1 MPTCFCKLLL
11 RTRQVSMALKRRAA
25 ATHQQGDSARAEV
38 AADGVLEDPRPRL
51 LARIVR
57 RRLCWLRP
65 FVASRIFV
73 HLSLPLSLSVVALCL
88 LGWIFL
94 FSLCL
99 ASGLVGDGQPQIN
112 QEIGFGTDFG
122 NDFCGQGAAKG
133 RPVQSR
139 ADQRLQNVEC
149 TMR

>member
-51 LARIVR
+51 LA
-57 RRLCWLRP
+57 
-65 FVASRIFV
+65 RIFV

>member
-73 HLSLPLSLSVVALCL
+73 HLSLPLSLSLSLSRGSLPPWLDFLVFALSC
-88 LGWIFL
+88 
-94 FSLCL
+94 
-99 ASGLVGDGQPQIN
+99 
-112 QEIGFGTDFG
+112 FGAG
-122 NDFCGQGAAKG
+122 G
-133 RPVQSR
+133 
-139 ADQRLQNVEC
+139 
-149 TMR
+149 